1 VRANRVPLGAIL
13 LGTTLVLAASDAA
26 AYGRRSPG
34 IVVVPNATGSIGSAP
49 AGPPLREAPAAGLT
63 MPPLGAPAATAPIKG
78 DRTAQTRCD
87 SGRIVGSGAGFCEI
101 N

>member
-1 VRANRVPLGAIL
+1 MTFEL
-13 LGTTLVLAASDAA
+13 LSAFGKSFLFVLAALL
-26 AYGRRSPG
+26 P
-34 IVVVPNATGSIGSAP
+34 ILN
-49 AGPPLREAPAAGLT
+49 
-63 MPPLGAPAATAPIKG
+63 PAATAPIKG